1 MSSPATRSLNI
12 LLAAAVTGLTAFAPL
27 LAAEEPKKPDALPSP
42 VPAPAGSGA
51 AALEKLKGLAG
62 DWVEIDPDPKMGP
75 AGSVVES
82 YRVTGAGSAVVS
94 TLGPGTPHEMVSVYH
109 RDGSDLVM
117 THYCAAQNQPRLRT
131 KSVTGNVIAMEF
143 DGGTNVDPAKDV
155 HIHAVKI
162 EILGPD
168 EMRESWFGWKGG
180 KPEEAPLVFH
190 LKRKKG

>member
-1 MSSPATRSLNI
+1 MKSHRVSFRRIVLAALLVASPALF
-12 LLAAAVTGLTAFAPL
+12 G
-27 LAAEEPKKPDALPSP
+27 AEETKKAEPLPT
-42 VPAPAGSGA
+42 PAPAPPGSGA
-51 AALEKLKGLAG
+51 AALEKLKALAG
-62 DWVEIDPDPKMGP
+62 DWVEVEPKMGP

-109 RDGSDLVM
+109 RDGNDLVM

-131 KSVTGNVIAMEF
+131 KSVTGNVVAMEF

-162 EILGPD
+162 ELLGPD
-168 EMRESWFGWKGG
+168 EMRETWIGWKGG
-180 KPEEAPLVFH
+180 KPEEASLVFH
-190 LKRKKG
+190 LKRK

>member
-1 MSSPATRSLNI
+1 MKSHRVPFCRIVLAVFLVASPALF
-12 LLAAAVTGLTAFAPL
+12 G
-27 LAAEEPKKPDALPSP
+27 AEEPKKPDALPTP
-42 VPAPAGSGA
+42 APAPAGSGA
-51 AALEKLKGLAG
+51 AALEKLKALAG
-62 DWVEIDPDPKMGP
+62 DWVEVEPKMGP

-131 KSVTGNVIAMEF
+131 KTVTGNVIAMEF

-162 EILGPD
+162 ELLGPD